1 MISLLL
7 LFMLKLSAA
16 VYFCKDDEVIDSVTF
31 EDQPRCPNRLP
42 AEGDIVNGTV
52 YLFKPNLNRLKIPA
66 TRCQLD
72 VIKTTT
78 KRDCVFWICGS
89 GNTPYTEHYNLP
101 VSPETCKKWRDNDKC
116 GQCSEGN
123 CQFKEIDVDVYTTT
137 VPSRV
142 VWERVGFG
150 VATGSNV
157 AQNCQYEK
165 GEIMLKRPWD
175 KIVSS
180 WGTLYK
186 DLERGRGGVPGMHQN
201 NKATIVWD
209 EEINDLN
216 TCSYVLHSE
225 NGGFVLSHEGVS
237 QLIIPDLQVLF
248 SVPFNNSLKD
258 MYANSSHHGCLDAS
272 IARDITDAEIYALPG
287 DMIAI
292 FINTDI
298 DGELKFDDIEVPLH
312 GHMNGSSIIA
322 EVDNYERGEVKQQQH
337 RSKRDAAQAIDTQA
351 SYTNAKL
358 AYFINLLET
367 NEYKNAVDMAF
378 RLCRKTVQMF
388 DIWKLQAETNPS
400 AAVSHFLGRNV
411 IAKKNGHKYDIL
423 SCATLS
429 TDEYTILSS
438 MKDEEK
444 CYSRPLLKINQSPG
458 IIFQTSKNDRIL
470 SPPIYYEECSNK
482 PNYTVRFKVDD
493 KVYSFVNYALQKT
506 EDLVDQEGITVL
518 GPNLNYEIDGLF
530 YAVKQVVLYHQGEIS
545 LSLLDSED
553 LLKFIN
559 QELYIKPIDIF
570 FRRMDLAK
578 DSSVVTFF
586 SDVIRVVVLTFSNK
600 VTQTIAI
607 ILLLVPSIFVWCL
620 LFYACCEKRPTTVQ
634 VVLPKPPTGYQKLS
648 DVM

>member
-7 LFMLKLSAA
+7 FLLKLSAA
-16 VYFCKDDEVIDSVTF
+16 VYFCKDDEVVDSVTF
-31 EDQPRCPNRLP
+31 EDRPRCPDRP
-42 AEGDIVNGTV
+42 TEEGNIVNGTV
-52 YLFKPNLNRLKIPA
+52 YLFKPNLKRLEIPA

-89 GNTPYTEHYNLP
+89 ANTPYTEHYNLP
-101 VSPETCKKWRDNDKC
+101 VSPETCRKWKDKC

-123 CQFKEIDVDVYTTT
+123 CQFKEIDIDVYTTT

-150 VATGSNV
+150 VATGSDE
-157 AQNCQYEK
+157 AKNCRYEK
-165 GEIMLKRPWD
+165 GKIMLKRPWK

-180 WGTLYK
+180 WGTLYE
-186 DLERGRGGVPGMHQN
+186 DLERGRGGVPGMHRN

-225 NGGFVLSHEGVS
+225 NGGFVLSHEGGS
-237 QLIIPDLQVLF
+237 QLIIPDLQLLF
-248 SVPFNNSLKD
+248 TVPSNGSLKD
-258 MYANSSHHGCLDAS
+258 MYANNSHYGCLDAS
-272 IARDITDAEIYALPG
+272 IARDIADAEIYALPG

-298 DGELKFDDIEVPLH
+298 DGELKFDDVEVPLH
-312 GHMNGSSIIA
+312 GHMNGSSIIT
-322 EVDNYERGEVKQQQH
+322 EVDDYERGEVKH
-337 RSKRDAAQAIDTQA
+337 SRSKRDAALAVDTQV
-351 SYTNAKL
+351 SYTEAKL
-358 AYFINLLET
+358 AYFINLLEK

-378 RLCRKTVQMF
+378 RLCRKSLQMF

-411 IAKKNGHKYDIL
+411 IAKKNGRKYDIL
-423 SCATLS
+423 ACAS
-429 TDEYTILSS
+429 LSS
-438 MKDEEK
+438 DDYTVLSSTKDEEK
-444 CYSRPLLKINQSPG
+444 CYSRPLLTINQNPK
-458 IIFQTSKNDRIL
+458 IVFQTSKNDRII
-470 SPPIYYEECSNK
+470 SPPIYYEECSSK

-493 KVYSFVNYALQKT
+493 KVHTFVEYSLRNS
-506 EDLVDQEGITVL
+506 EDLVHSEAITVL
-518 GPNLNYEIDGLF
+518 GPNVNYSVDGLF
-530 YAVKQVVLYHQGEIS
+530 YEVKHVILYHPEEIS

-559 QELYIKPIDIF
+559 QELYIKPNF
-570 FRRMDLAK
+570 FRTVDLPK
-578 DSSVVTFF
+578 DSSAVNFF
-586 SDVIRVVVLTFSNK
+586 SEVMRVVVLVFSNII
-600 VTQTIAI
+600 TQSIAI
-607 ILLLVPSIFVWCL
+607 ILLLIPSVFVWCL
-620 LFYACCEKRPTTVQ
+620 LFYSCCDKKPTTFQ
-634 VVLPKPPTGYQKLS
+634 VVLPKPPPAGYQKLNDD